1 MLISG
6 TNPAPLGR
14 ALVAIRNIP
23 PLYCDH
29 MFRYGSRTGSQVF
42 PANPMPQRVFSTSTD
57 LRRLA
62 PWTQL
67 FQSFRLALRIRQL
80 LLAALGVTLTVVGW
94 RLLETALAAPVP
106 SDTGAP
112 ILELTPWP
120 WDRELGYG
128 LTSESELSGEPP
140 INTLWALSSGL
151 REPQRFFG
159 QVFGNWSV
167 ALEPVTELLTPGQKL
182 FEPTASASERVLA
195 LLKLGWWLMVWSLF
209 GGAVT
214 RSAAV
219 EFARDQNCHLS
230 GAVRFAGQYYF
241 SYLVGPVLTLLAVLG
256 VGVLLTLA
264 GLLSR
269 VPLIGPV
276 VGGLGGGLLLI
287 VGLLLAILVMGLAVG
302 WPLMFATVS
311 VEGTDGFDGMSR
323 AFNYVYERPLLY
335 LGQIV
340 LSMIFGSFAIFC
352 VLFLAQLGSLLTLQ
366 GLALAAPASWSES
379 IANSAPQ
386 LLAPPLDNTDWL
398 PPVPSSGAEPVGTDR
413 SASPPGWAAGTSLFS
428 FWLHAWA
435 TLVQGFVYSFF
446 WSSATVIYFV
456 LRHSVDGNELDE
468 VFTGIHPE
476 PDDLLPLEGAA
487 KMGVELSPPPD
498 ANSSL
503 PPDNPPYAAP
513 R

>member
-1 MLISG
+1 
-6 TNPAPLGR
+6 
-14 ALVAIRNIP
+14 
-23 PLYCDH
+23 
-29 MFRYGSRTGSQVF
+29 MFRSGPRTGSQVS
-42 PANPMPQRVFSTSTD
+42 PANPMPQRVFSTGLD

-80 LLAALGVTLTVVGW
+80 LLGALGVTLTCLGW
-94 RLLETALAAPVP
+94 RLLESSLSPPDPAE
-106 SDTGAP
+106 TGSV

-120 WDRELGYG
+120 WERDLGFG
-128 LTSESELSGEPP
+128 LTSESNSLSGEPP
-140 INTLWALSSGL
+140 INTLWALASGL

-159 QVFGNWSV
+159 QVFGNWSI
-167 ALEPVTELLTPGQKL
+167 ALWPVTELLTPGQQL
-182 FEPTASASERVLA
+182 FEPTASPVQRLLA
-195 LLKLGWWLMVWSLF
+195 LLKLGWWLVVWSLF

-219 EFARDQNCHLS
+219 EFARDQNSHLT
-230 GAVRFAGQYYF
+230 GAVRFAGNYYL
-241 SYLVGPVLTLLAVLG
+241 SYLVGPVLTLLAV
-256 VGVLLTLA
+256 VGVSVLLA
-264 GLLSR
+264 GAGLFSR
-269 VPLIGPV
+269 LPLVGPV
-276 VGGLGGGLLLI
+276 LGGLGGGLLLLL
-287 VGLLLAILVMGLAVG
+287 GLLLSILVMGLAVG

-340 LSMIFGSFAIFC
+340 LSMIYGSFAIFC

-366 GLALAAPASWSES
+366 GLALAAPPSWIES
-379 IANSAPQ
+379 IADSAPE
-386 LLAPPLDNTDWL
+386 LLAPPLENSAWV
-398 PPVPSSGAEPVGTDR
+398 PPVTTSDSEPL
-413 SASPPGWAAGTSLFS
+413 PILPGEPLGTSLFS
-428 FWLHAWA
+428 CWLHAWA

-476 PDDLLPLEGAA
+476 PDDLLPLVGAA
-487 KMGVELSPPPD
+487 GMGVELSPPPD
-498 ANSSL
+498 TANSSL
-503 PPDNPPYAAP
+503 PPDNPPYSTP

>member
-1 MLISG
+1 MTLFRSG
-6 TNPAPLGR
+6 P
-14 ALVAIRNIP
+14 
-23 PLYCDH
+23 
-29 MFRYGSRTGSQVF
+29 RTGSQVS
-42 PANPMPQRVFSTSTD
+42 PANPMPQRVFNTALD

-62 PWTQL
+62 PWTQV

-80 LLAALGVTLTVVGW
+80 LLGALGVTLTCLGW
-94 RLLETALAAPVP
+94 RLLETTLLP
-106 SDTGAP
+106 P
-112 ILELTPWP
+112 IPHEQGQIVLELTPWP
-120 WDRELGYG
+120 WERDLGFG
-128 LTSESELSGEPP
+128 LTSEMDSPAGEPP
-140 INTLWALSSGL
+140 INTLWALASGL
-151 REPQRFFG
+151 RQPQRFFG

-167 ALEPVTELLTPGQKL
+167 TLGPVTELLTPGQKL
-182 FEPTASASERVLA
+182 FEPTASVSGRVLA
-195 LLKLGWWLMVWSLF
+195 LLKLAWWLVVWSLF

-219 EFARDQNCHLS
+219 EFARDQNSHLT
-230 GAVRFAGQYYF
+230 GAVRFAGNYYL

-256 VGVLLTLA
+256 VSVLLAGAGLFSRLPLA
-264 GLLSR
+264 G
-269 VPLIGPV
+269 PV
-276 VGGLGGGLLLI
+276 LGGLGGGLLLLL
-287 VGLLLAILVMGLAVG
+287 GLLLSVLVMGLAVG

-340 LSMIFGSFAIFC
+340 LSLVYGSFAIFC

-366 GLALAAPASWSES
+366 GLALSAPAGWVES
-379 IANSAPQ
+379 IAESAPE
-386 LLAPPLDNTDWL
+386 LLAPPLDNSDWV
-398 PPVPSSGAEPVGTDR
+398 PPLKGADAEP
-413 SASPPGWAAGTSLFS
+413 PPQLPLLPAEQLGTSLFS

-468 VFTGIHPE
+468 VFSGIHPE
-476 PDDLLPLEGAA
+476 PDDLLPLVGAA
-487 KMGVELSPPPD
+487 GMGVELPPPPD
-498 ANSSL
+498 GAHSSL

-513 R
+513 GLGE